1 MILIPKITAAL
12 CLSWKKHE
20 TLSTFL
26 SSNSYNSLSI
36 DEKSIKNIK
45 NDLEMTSNDLQ
56 MTLRP
61 KTTAPPCL
69 SRKKYQKLSISL
81 SSNSYNSLAID
92 EKPVKNIKN
101 DQK

>member
-1 MILIPKITAAL
+1 M
-12 CLSWKKHE
+12 
-20 TLSTFL
+20 TF
-26 SSNSYNSLSI
+26 
-36 DEKSIKNIK
+36 
-45 NDLEMTSNDLQ
+45 NDLQ

-69 SRKKYQKLSISL
+69 SRKKYQKLLISL

-101 DQK
+101 DKNDLEMTFNDLQMTLEP

>member
-1 MILIPKITAAL
+1 MILIPKVTAAL

-61 KTTAPPCL
+61 KNHCTTVSVKEKIPKAVD
-69 SRKKYQKLSISL
+69 LSIL
-81 SSNSYNSLAID
+81 
-92 EKPVKNIKN
+92 
-101 DQK
+101 

>member
-1 MILIPKITAAL
+1 MTKNDLEMTFNYLQMTLRPKTTAPL
-12 CLSWKKHE
+12 CLLLKKRQK
-20 TLSTFL
+20 LSTFL
-26 SSNSYNSLSI
+26 SSNLYNSLSI

-69 SRKKYQKLSISL
+69 SRKKIPKAVDLSIL
-81 SSNSYNSLAID
+81 
-92 EKPVKNIKN
+92 
-101 DQK
+101 